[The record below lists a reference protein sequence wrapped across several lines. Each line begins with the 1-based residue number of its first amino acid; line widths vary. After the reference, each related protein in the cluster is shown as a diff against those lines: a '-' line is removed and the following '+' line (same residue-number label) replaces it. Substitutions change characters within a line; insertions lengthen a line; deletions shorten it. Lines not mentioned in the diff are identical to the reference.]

1 MYGRGIASIA
11 EVLGCTKE
19 KAQEIMDAFFN
30 AFPDVRKWIDETYAF
45 VRKMGYVTDYSGRR
59 RRLPDVNLPKYSF
72 EIDGKSLS
80 ASFNPLLGCKN
91 KYKRDDD
98 PRIVSFRQQL
108 AAAKSF
114 KEITAIK
121 ETAKALGIT
130 IIDNGNAIAQ
140 AERQCVNAR
149 IQGGAATLTKLA
161 MIKIYNDEFMKERD
175 AKLIINVHDELLMEC
190 PEQYAQECADRLAY
204 DMCQAAI
211 DYGID
216 IPMKCDADVFEWWY
230 QDQVIGDVKKEMKK
244 KDLIKEVVL
253 ADEKY
258 ALTDDMIYT
267 FKKIIGG
274 DAA

>member
-1 MYGRGIASIA
+1 MYGRGIESIA

-19 KAQEIMDAFFN
+19 RAQAILDTFFN
-30 AFPDVRKWIDETYAF
+30 GFPEVRKWIDETYAF
-45 VRKMGYVTDYSGRR
+45 VRKTGYVTDYSGRR
-59 RRLPDVNLPKYSF
+59 RRLPNVQLPKYSF
-72 EIDGKSLS
+72 NINGKNVMD
-80 ASFNPLLGCKN
+80 AFNPLLGCKG

-98 PRIVSFRQQL
+98 PRIISFKKQIES
-108 AAAKSF
+108 AKSF
-114 KEITAIK
+114 KEINAIRNN
-121 ETAKALGIT
+121 ARAVGID

-161 MIKIYNDEFMKERD
+161 MIKIYNDEFMQERD

-204 DMCQAAI
+204 DMCQAAV

-230 QDQVIGDVKKEMKK
+230 QDQVIGDIKKEMEKK
-244 KDLIKEVVL
+244 NLIKEVVL
-253 ADEKY
+253 AEEKY
-258 ALTDDMIYT
+258 ALTDDMVYKFNKLI
-267 FKKIIGG
+267 
-274 DAA
+274 A